1 MEQKKKYFT
10 PWLEVMFV
18 STADIM
24 KASDP
29 SDTPK
34 TPGDLG
40 APERQP
46 KAF

>member
-1 MEQKKKYFT
+1 MEQIKKYFT
-10 PWLEVMFV
+10 PWVDVMFV

-29 SDTPK
+29 SDTPT
-34 TPGDLG
+34 TPG
-40 APERQP
+40 APERQQ

>member
-10 PWLEVMFV
+10 PWVEVMFV
-18 STADIM
+18 KTVELMHAG
-24 KASDP
+24 DP
-29 SDTPK
+29 SDIPTP
-34 TPGDLG
+34 PG